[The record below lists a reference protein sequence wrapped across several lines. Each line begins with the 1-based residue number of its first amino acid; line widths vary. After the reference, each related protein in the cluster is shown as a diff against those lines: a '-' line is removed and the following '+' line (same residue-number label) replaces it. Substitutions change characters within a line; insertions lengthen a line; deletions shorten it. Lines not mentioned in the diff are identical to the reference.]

1 VGRSPVAIRTV
12 AAHEI
17 DSLAELW
24 NELLAQEHTT
34 LVVPGS
40 LDIAERVRERVLAS
54 EDAVAAGR
62 RPTFRVIV
70 ADVEGVPVGF
80 ASLSVVDR
88 GLLSSTAAVVVDV
101 VHVSG
106 KHRKHG
112 VGTALLRE
120 AAGFADEVGAGD
132 VVVNVPPTHRD
143 VNRFFA
149 RYGFAPMVVRR
160 SAPIGQL
167 RRRLG
172 VDPRLDVRDTT
183 IDLTPTQ
190 RSLRR
195 RVLLT
200 PRRAVRP

>member
-1 VGRSPVAIRTV
+1 M
-12 AAHEI
+12 
-17 DSLAELW
+17 
-24 NELLAQEHTT
+24 
-34 LVVPGS
+34 
-40 LDIAERVRERVLAS
+40 
-54 EDAVAAGR
+54 
-62 RPTFRVIV
+62 
-70 ADVEGVPVGF
+70 
-80 ASLSVVDR
+80 
-88 GLLSSTAAVVVDV
+88 
-101 VHVSG
+101 
-106 KHRKHG
+106 
-112 VGTALLRE
+112 GTALLRE

-132 VVVNVPPTHRD
+132 VVVNVPPSHRD

-172 VDPRLDVRDTT
+172 VEPRLDPRDITV
-183 IDLTPTQ
+183 DLTPVQ

>member
-1 VGRSPVAIRTV
+1 MGRSPVVVRSL
-12 AAHEI
+12 AASEI
-17 DSLAELW
+17 DTLAPLW
-24 NELLAQEHTT
+24 AEFLDQEQAP
-34 LVVPGS
+34 VPGGV
-40 LDIAERVRERVLAS
+40 DIAERVRERILAS
-54 EDAVAAGR
+54 DEAVSAGR
-62 RPTFRVIV
+62 RATYRVVV
-70 ADVEGVPVGF
+70 AEVDGAPVGF

-88 GLLSSTAAVVVDV
+88 GLLSSTGTVVVDV

-106 KHRKHG
+106 SHRKHG

-120 AAGFADEVGAGD
+120 AAGFADEVSAGD
-132 VVVNVPPTHRD
+132 VVVNVPPSHRD

-172 VDPRLDVRDTT
+172 VDPRLDPRDITV
-183 IDLTPTQ
+183 DLTPVQ